1 MKQSTRTT
9 SREKVCTVK
18 YLSTRNANN
27 LQDYLKRNI
36 QNFLCLVLIIDFII
50 LVKRFF
56 SFILIFFS
64 VAEREE
70 EEEMSKAGM
79 SVNRRP
85 KPKKAPRPKS
95 QPPGVSAPGVQSSPS
110 HSSQEDLVKQR
121 KYLKPFGVRSS
132 LPKPSLGCTTLRLN
146 LVKQRTHLQPLWGDT

>member
-1 MKQSTRTT
+1 MLYESSVNRLPDMT
-9 SREKVCTVK
+9 
-18 YLSTRNANN
+18 YLPS
-27 LQDYLKRNI
+27 
-36 QNFLCLVLIIDFII
+36 
-50 LVKRFF
+50 FF
-56 SFILIFFS
+56 
-64 VAEREE
+64 VPAAEREE

-121 KYLKPFGVRSS
+121 TYL
-132 LPKPSLGCTTLRLN
+132 
-146 LVKQRTHLQPLWGDT
+146 